1 MSYRRCVTSVVTI
14 LVFKVILMIC
24 LFHKEMDEVN
34 KKTFARSFSLAD
46 EYSCMGLLLVT
57 GGDSV
62 WTDYSWVI
70 IIWVQ

>member
-1 MSYRRCVTSVVTI
+1 MTSVVTI

-24 LFHKEMDEVN
+24 LFLKEMDEVN
-34 KKTFARSFSLAD
+34 KKTFDRSFSLAG

-62 WTDYSWVI
+62 RTDYSWVI

>member
-1 MSYRRCVTSVVTI
+1 
-14 LVFKVILMIC
+14 MIC

-62 WTDYSWVI
+62 RTDYSWVI